1 MGSHVGKGK
10 VRTTTRSCPPRGG
23 RFAAV
28 RGGSRLSRLSR
39 NKKKRA
45 PPSESRDGTL
55 EKKRPRPWVP
65 RFGKRGVA
73 RGAHPGTR
81 GVGPRHGAS
90 GALARARCRAR
101 RAVSSAPRAGA
112 RARGDARLAARLSSH
127 ARAAGRG
134 QHVENQQCRGIRT
147 SLSGDWG
154 WVVVLVLEGHRMGR
168 AGIAFHVLARRAVRV
183 RAPVVGAGEGRAF
196 DDFLPVL
203 PPAVGVVAGHR
214 GGGLT
219 ARAFSASGSSRE
231 EWAGAL
237 AAERMRGR
245 DLVRHEA
252 DRGTRSEKC
261 LTLVVIRRSLFG
273 NEKSAHFR
281 Q

>member
-1 MGSHVGKGK
+1 MGWDPTWKRGRSGRRRVRVLRAVGGS
-10 VRTTTRSCPPRGG
+10 R

-28 RGGSRLSRLSR
+28 RGGCRET
-39 NKKKRA
+39 KKRA
-45 PPSESRDGTL
+45 SERI
-55 EKKRPRPWVP
+55 ERRHAERKKRPRPVGAAFRETGGRSRRAP
-65 RFGKRGVA
+65 RHAG
-73 RGAHPGTR
+73 RGAETWR
-81 GVGPRHGAS
+81 VRCPRA
-90 GALARARCRAR
+90 

-112 RARGDARLAARLSSH
+112 RARGDARLARLAARLSSH

-147 SLSGDWG
+147 SLTGDWG
-154 WVVVLVLEGHRMGR
+154 WVIVLVLEGHRVGR
-168 AGIAFHVLARRAVRV
+168 AGIAFNVLARRAVRV

-281 Q
+281 R